1 MGTNITIVGV
11 GYVGLV
17 SGACFAEFGHNVIC
31 VDIDESKIERLKKGI
46 MPIYEPGLD
55 HIVEQHSRS
64 GRLTFTTDLAQSV
77 KGRDAIFIAVG
88 TPTRAEDGHADLSYV
103 YAAAKNIAEALDQF
117 TVVVTKSTVPVGAN
131 REIAR
136 ILGENAPAGRQW
148 AVASNPEFLREG
160 AAISDF
166 MEPDRVV
173 IGCNNPRGI
182 AILERIYAPLAARN
196 TPIVTTDIETAEL
209 IKYAANAFLAV
220 KVSFINEVSD
230 LCEQVGGRVE
240 EVAKGI
246 GLDHRIGGS
255 FLRTGPGW
263 GGSCFPKD
271 TRAMLMTA
279 QDAGVPLRIV
289 SAAVRANEERKR
301 DMINRVIEACDGSV
315 KGLVIG
321 VLGLTFKGQTDDMR
335 ESPSLDILPGLI
347 AAGAKVRA
355 FDPSNPQEASSLL
368 PGVELVGT
376 PVDAAIGADAL
387 LVLTEWMVFK
397 SYDLGELARVMR
409 RRVMIDLRNLFNE
422 TAAREGG
429 FTIYHCLGQHTAI
442 PRLAKVS

>member
-1 MGTNITIVGV
+1 MNITIVGV

-31 VDIDESKIERLKKGI
+31 VDIDEHKINRLKDGI

-55 HIVEQHSRS
+55 HIVGQHSLS
-64 GRLTFTTDLAQSV
+64 GRLTFTTDLARSV
-77 KGRDAIFIAVG
+77 KGRDAVFIAVG
-88 TPTRAEDGHADLSYV
+88 TPPRPQDGHADLSFV
-103 YAAAKNIAEALDQF
+103 YAAAKSIAESMDQF

-131 REIAR
+131 REVAR
-136 ILGENAPAGRQW
+136 ILGQYAPAGQQW

-173 IGCNNPRGI
+173 IGCDNAQGI
-182 AILERIYAPLAARN
+182 AIMERIYAPLAARN
-196 TPIVTTDIETAEL
+196 TPIMTTDIETAEL

-230 LCEQVGGRVE
+230 LCERVGGRVE
-240 EVAKGI
+240 EIAKGI
-246 GLDHRIGGS
+246 GLDRRIGGS

-279 QDAGVPLRIV
+279 QDAGVPLSIV
-289 SAAVRANEERKR
+289 AAAVGANEQRKR
-301 DMINRVIEACDGSV
+301 DMADRIVEACGGSV
-315 KGLVIG
+315 NGKVIG

-335 ESPSLDILPGLI
+335 ESPSLDILKGLI
-347 AAGAKVRA
+347 AAGARVRA
-355 FDPSNPQEASSLL
+355 FDPSNPHEAAHLL
-368 PGVELVGT
+368 PDVELVKT
-376 PVDAAIGADAL
+376 PEEAADGADAL
-387 LVLTEWMVFK
+387 VVLTEWMVFK

-409 RRVMIDLRNLFNE
+409 QRIMIDLRNLFDE
-422 TAAREGG
+422 ATARESG
-429 FTIYHCLGQHTAI
+429 FTTYHCLGQRSAV
-442 PRLAKVS
+442 PKLAQVS